1 MEVIEAILALLGL
14 GGLSLTL
21 VWLLFA
27 VFNLLWAILSAVLAT
42 RRGRNPW
49 NWFFLTCFYGIFGLL
64 FLACSKTINQGEYR
78 ESDTLAKV
86 LWWVFL
92 IPTTIIVTL
101 SIIISIEKRKDDEL
115 TRKVLEDMKREE
127 QMYHQDKNGNIST
140 FNNTSSYSGESY
152 KKQSINHDKEQ
163 EYHQNHDDDY
173 DTSDNSISNGEGT
186 PQLNTQ
192 DFDSGIGSNGNRD
205 QYAPIK

>member
-1 MEVIEAILALLGL
+1 MDAIEVILSLLGVGTAGVYLIWAIFAAFNILWAIFSAILAK
-14 GGLSLTL
+14 
-21 VWLLFA
+21 
-27 VFNLLWAILSAVLAT
+27 
-42 RRGRNPW
+42 RRGRNAW

-115 TRKVLEDMKREE
+115 TRKVLEDMKQEE
-127 QMYHQDKNGNIST
+127 QMYHRDGNDNIPT
-140 FNNTSSYSGESY
+140 F
-152 KKQSINHDKEQ
+152 
-163 EYHQNHDDDY
+163 DDWD
-173 DTSDNSISNGEGT
+173 
-186 PQLNTQ
+186 
-192 DFDSGIGSNGNRD
+192 R
-205 QYAPIK
+205 

>member
-1 MEVIEAILALLGL
+1 MDAIEVILSLLGVGAVGVYLIWGVFAAFNILWAVFSAILAK
-14 GGLSLTL
+14 
-21 VWLLFA
+21 
-27 VFNLLWAILSAVLAT
+27 
-42 RRGRNPW
+42 RRGRNAW

-115 TRKVLEDMKREE
+115 TRKVLEDMKQEE
-127 QMYHQDKNGNIST
+127 QMYHRDGNDNIPT
-140 FNNTSSYSGESY
+140 F
-152 KKQSINHDKEQ
+152 
-163 EYHQNHDDDY
+163 DDWD
-173 DTSDNSISNGEGT
+173 
-186 PQLNTQ
+186 
-192 DFDSGIGSNGNRD
+192 R
-205 QYAPIK
+205 

>member
-1 MEVIEAILALLGL
+1 MKEILALLGL

-21 VWLLFA
+21 VWLMFA
-27 VFNLLWAILSAVLAT
+27 FFNLLWAILSAVLAT

-49 NWFFLTCFYGIFGLL
+49 NWFFLTLFYGIFGLL

-86 LWWVFL
+86 LWWVFI
-92 IPTTIIVTL
+92 IPTTVIITL

-127 QMYHQDKNGNIST
+127 QMYQQNRDEGNT
-140 FNNTSSYSGESY
+140 
-152 KKQSINHDKEQ
+152 
-163 EYHQNHDDDY
+163 
-173 DTSDNSISNGEGT
+173 
-186 PQLNTQ
+186 
-192 DFDSGIGSNGNRD
+192 FDSGAGRNYNKDEYPWR
-205 QYAPIK
+205 

>member
-14 GGLSLTL
+14 GSLSLTL

-27 VFNLLWAILSAVLAT
+27 AFNILWAVFSAILAT
-42 RRGRNPW
+42 RRGRNAW

-64 FLACSKTINQGEYR
+64 FLACSRTINQGEYR

-101 SIIISIEKRKDDEL
+101 SIIISVEKKKDEEL
-115 TRKVLEDMKREE
+115 TRKVLEDMRQEE
-127 QMYHQDKNGNIST
+127 QMYHQDKNDNIPT
-140 FNNTSSYSGESY
+140 F
-152 KKQSINHDKEQ
+152 
-163 EYHQNHDDDY
+163 DD
-173 DTSDNSISNGEGT
+173 
-186 PQLNTQ
+186 
-192 DFDSGIGSNGNRD
+192 
-205 QYAPIK
+205 